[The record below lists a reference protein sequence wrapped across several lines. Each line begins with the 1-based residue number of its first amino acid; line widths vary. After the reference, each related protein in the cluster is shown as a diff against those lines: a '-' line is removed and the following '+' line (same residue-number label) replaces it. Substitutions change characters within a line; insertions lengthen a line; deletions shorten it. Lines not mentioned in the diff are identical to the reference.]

1 MGPSSFDA
9 NSDVI
14 STRGMTPESDSGSE
28 SIKPA
33 RHTQVLAAAVQE
45 VQVVPCDAC
54 ASLLVRPVVDDG
66 AVGAEPGDGAK
77 AGALVVLL
85 TSVCWGVWACQWESE
100 RVERWERCLVYIM
113 S

>member
-1 MGPSSFDA
+1 MS
-9 NSDVI
+9 VC
-14 STRGMTPESDSGSE
+14 
-28 SIKPA
+28 
-33 RHTQVLAAAVQE
+33 VLLGA
-45 VQVVPCDAC
+45 
-54 ASLLVRPVVDDG
+54 VVDDG